1 VNHVF
6 VDDTT
11 IPRAIWT

>member
-6 VDDTT
+6 VDDTIIPHT
-11 IPRAIWT
+11 ICT